1 MDREVLLEGQWVQTP
16 SPVPSLPTG
25 LFLGLTCDEVSGLSM
40 GHAKE
45 LAMAV
50 RQKNIVLQV
59 HQVSPLL
66 WSLDGMREK
75 HCN

>member
-1 MDREVLLEGQWVQTP
+1 
-16 SPVPSLPTG
+16 
-25 LFLGLTCDEVSGLSM
+25 M